1 MPPIDSI
8 IEITDLHFRYKRA
21 ARPVFRGLNLT
32 VRPGERLAI
41 LGPSEA
47 GKSTLALALQGLIP
61 RMIRGDFQG
70 EILVDGVL
78 TTSCRPRQL
87 AGRVGILLQ
96 DFEAQLF
103 TTRVDQE
110 VAFGPENLG
119 LPREELRRRVAECLA
134 LVGLAGLDDR
144 DPATLSGGQRQLLA
158 LAAVL
163 ALSPQLLVLD
173 EPTTDL
179 DPRRVEEL
187 LDSLDRLSRTRD
199 LTLIF
204 LGEDLRLTRLCTRI
218 VLLNRGEILADGAPA
233 VILREV
239 ELLRTL
245 GLAPPEL
252 PALFHDLGQ
261 TTLPLSLKEAVSQ
274 ARGSGWTGHPEA
286 APLVAAVPGDAG
298 PGRPPHPDEIL
309 ALRRV
314 TFAYPDSPPV
324 VQDFSLAFRE
334 QELTA
339 ILGPNGSG
347 KTTVLKLL
355 RGLLTPQAGEVWQQ
369 PGANF
374 RVGYVFQNPDYQL
387 FAEEVWEEVAFGV
400 RLLGLSPPEVEQ
412 RVEAALLRVHLLDR
426 ARDDPFSLTKGQR
439 QRLAVAGVLAL
450 APQVIILDEPTT
462 GLDHREQQDL
472 LGLVRELNNQ
482 GHAVIMVTHSM
493 WAAVTYA
500 RRLVVLLDGRVLL
513 DGTPRQVL
521 ADAPGLAQARL
532 VAPAV
537 VQLSQALGFMALTP
551 AEFRDQVRG
560 PG

>member
-1 MPPIDSI
+1 
-8 IEITDLHFRYKRA
+8 
-21 ARPVFRGLNLT
+21 

-47 GKSTLALALQGLIP
+47 GKSTLALCLQGLIP
-61 RMIRGDFQG
+61 RMIKGDFRG
-70 EILVDGVL
+70 EITVDGVL

-103 TTRVDQE
+103 STRVDQE

-119 LPREELRRRVAECLA
+119 LPREELRGRVAECLA
-134 LVGLAGLDDR
+134 LAGLAGLDDR
-144 DPATLSGGQRQLLA
+144 DPVTLSGGQRQLLA

-163 ALSPQLLVLD
+163 ALAPQLLVLD

-179 DPRRVEEL
+179 DPLRVEEL
-187 LDSLDRLSRTRD
+187 LASLDRLSRTRD

-204 LGEDLRLTRLCTRI
+204 LGEDLRLARLCTRV
-218 VLLNRGEILADGAPA
+218 VLLNRGEILADGAPK

-239 ELLRTL
+239 EILRTI
-245 GLAPPEL
+245 GLAPPGL

-261 TTLPLSLKEAVSQ
+261 STLPLSLEEAVSQ
-274 ARGSGWTGHPEA
+274 ARALGWSRHPGATPPAGA
-286 APLVAAVPGDAG
+286 AGE
-298 PGRPPHPDEIL
+298 PPAPEIL

-314 TFAYPDSPPV
+314 TFAYPEGPPV
-324 VQDFSLAFRE
+324 LEDFSLAFRE

-369 PGANF
+369 PGEKF

-387 FAEEVWEEVAFGV
+387 FAEDVWEEVAFGV

-412 RVEAALLRVHLLDR
+412 RVEAALTRVHLLDR

-472 LGLVRELNNQ
+472 LGLVRELHSQ

-493 WAAVTYA
+493 WAAATYA

-513 DGTPRQVL
+513 DGPARQVL
-521 ADAPGLAQARL
+521 AEAALLAQARL
-532 VAPAV
+532 VPPPV
-537 VQLSQALGFMALTP
+537 VQLSRALGFMALTP
-551 AEFRDQVRG
+551 AEFRDRVRG
-560 PG
+560 LA